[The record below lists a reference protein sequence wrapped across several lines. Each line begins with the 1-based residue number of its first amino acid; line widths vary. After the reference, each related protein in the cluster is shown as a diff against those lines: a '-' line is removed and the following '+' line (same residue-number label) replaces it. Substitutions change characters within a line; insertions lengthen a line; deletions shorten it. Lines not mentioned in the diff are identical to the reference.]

1 MAETRKIKIDVDSN
15 ADQAAKDFDNLA
27 SSIDDSTDKVKDL
40 NSEVKKADRATD
52 GATSGFKKIG
62 TAVKGIGTAFKAAG
76 IGLIIGVL
84 AGLKS
89 AFESN
94 SETAKGFSVVLETI
108 SILFSQTVG
117 AITQAVKAAYAAT
130 GGFNALGK
138 VLGGILNIAIT
149 PLKFGFYGI
158 KLGIQELQL
167 AWEKSFLGDKDPKTI
182 KELRKNIKQT
192 QKDLKEVGED
202 AIQSG
207 KDIYDN
213 FGEAVGEIVT
223 LGVKGV
229 EQISKISVSAAYEQA
244 GALVDA
250 RNAAAIAAAQQGKLV
265 EQYDRQAEKL
275 RQIRD
280 EERNSIGER
289 IKANE
294 NLKQVLNDQEKAMLA
309 QADAQILAAQL
320 EANKNKNTENTVAL
334 IEAQANRV
342 GVLAQIEGLRSEQL
356 ANDLALQR
364 EADELTKTRTESEVT
379 LALERE
385 KATNEFIKDE
395 EQKLQAQINTANKER
410 ELQLA
415 RLQEQIDVYAEGTQG
430 RLDAEIAY
438 NEKKQ
443 ELDLQ
448 VLAYEDQLA
457 TKKIENEKTTA
468 DKKVEIAKALAETE
482 KAIRDADFANIEA
495 GINLIA
501 NIFEG
506 NKKVQ
511 AAALIAQNAVGIAK
525 LLIETNASNVA
536 ARAAGTALAIPSG
549 GTSVALAESLV
560 LRNNIGAGISIASMV
575 AATGKG
581 LAALKAGGTPSGG
594 TPPSGGGGGGGGTPQ
609 APNFNVVGNSGMNQ
623 LAQIQ
628 QQPIQAYVVSGE
640 VTSAQALDRNRIK
653 NATL

>member
-1 MAETRKIKIDVDSN
+1 MAETRKIKIDVDTN
-15 ADQAAKDFDNLA
+15 AEQAAKDFDDLS
-27 SSIDDSTDKVKDL
+27 SSIDGATD
-40 NSEVKKADRATD
+40 EVKKLNDAVKKTDKAAD
-52 GATSGFKKIG
+52 GATGGFKKVSS
-62 TAVKGIGTAFKAAG
+62 AAKGIGTALKASG
-76 IGLIIGVL
+76 IGLIVGAL
-84 AGLKS
+84 AGLKG

-94 SETAKGFSVVLETI
+94 SETARGFSVVIETL
-108 SILFSQTVG
+108 SILFNQTVG
-117 AITQAVKAAYAAT
+117 AISKAVKAAYEAT

-149 PLKFGFYGI
+149 PLKFGFYGV

-229 EQISKISVSAAYEQA
+229 EQISKISVTAAYQQA

-250 RNAAAIAAAQQGKLV
+250 RNAAALAAAQQGKLV

-275 RQIRD
+275 RQVRD

-289 IKANE
+289 MKANE
-294 NLKQVLNDQEKAMLA
+294 DLKKVLDDQQKAMLA
-309 QADAQILAAQL
+309 QADAQIRAAQL
-320 EANKNKNTENTVAL
+320 EANKNKNTETAVAL

-364 EADELTKTRTESEVT
+364 EADELVKTRTESEVT
-379 LALERE
+379 LAIERE

-395 EQKLQAQINTANKER
+395 EKKLQAQIDTANKER
-410 ELQLA
+410 ELQLG
-415 RLQEQIDVYAEGTQG
+415 RLQEQINVYAEGTQG

-448 VLAYEDQLA
+448 VLSYEDQLA
-457 TKKIENEKTTA
+457 NKKIENEKTYA
-468 DKKVEIAKALAETE
+468 EKKIQVAEAMAATE

-495 GINLIA
+495 GINLIS
-501 NIFEG
+501 NLFEN

-536 ARAAGTALAIPSG
+536 ARASGTALAIPTG
-549 GTSVALAESLV
+549 GASVAAAEALV

-575 AATGKG
+575 AATAKG
-581 LAALKAGGTPSGG
+581 LSALKVGGNPTGG
-594 TPPSGGGGGGGGTPQ
+594 NPPSGGGGSGSQ

-628 QQPIQAYVVSGE
+628 QTPMQAYVVSGE